1 MTETHTLDPQLSDAN
16 STAPHLERFGPDV
29 SIESL
34 TAALDR
40 DGVAMV
46 ADAIPPDLLAALNAE
61 FDGLI
66 AGTAPG
72 TPNHIPMLIDFMGH
86 KTVRID
92 GLPGK
97 SKSFV
102 ELLQHPVALEM
113 ADHYLLPSCLHYL
126 LSTAQ
131 LIEIQAD
138 ETGQYIHRDD
148 TAWIHPPIPTD
159 RDEVP
164 TVDVPQL
171 EVIVLY
177 ALSDFTAENGAT
189 RVVPGSHLWP
199 ARRRPQEH
207 EVIAA
212 EMKAGS
218 AIYYVGKTLHGGGAN
233 QTPEGRRALFLGFSL
248 GWLRTKEN
256 FFVSTPIDAVRDMPK
271 RVQQLLG
278 YETHGGIGVVN
289 VGCPSALL

>member
-1 MTETHTLDPQLSDAN
+1 MTE
-16 STAPHLERFGPDV
+16 PHIERFAPDV
-29 SIESL
+29 AIGSLIE
-34 TAALDR
+34 ALDR

-46 ADAIPPDLLAALNAE
+46 EDAIPPELLSSLNAE

-66 AGTAPG
+66 DAAQPG
-72 TPNHIPMLIDFMGH
+72 TPNHIEMLIDFMGH
-86 KTVRID
+86 KTIRID

-102 ELLQHPVALEM
+102 DLLQHPLALEM

-131 LIEIQAD
+131 LIEIQTE
-138 ETGQYIHRDD
+138 ETVQHLHRDD
-148 TAWIHPPIPTD
+148 TAWMRPPIPND
-159 RDEVP
+159 R
-164 TVDVPQL
+164 TVAPGPDAVQL

-177 ALSDFTAENGAT
+177 ALCDFTAENGAT

-199 ARRRPQEH
+199 DKRKPQEH
-207 EVIAA
+207 EVVAA
-212 EMKAGS
+212 EMRAGS
-218 AIYYVGKTLHGGGAN
+218 AIYYLGKTLHGGGPN
-233 QTPEGRRALFLGFSL
+233 LTKDQKRRALFLGFSL

-256 FFVSTPIDAVRDMPK
+256 FFISTPIEAVKEMPR

-278 YETHGGIGVVN
+278 YETHGGIGVVD
-289 VGCPSALL
+289 VGCPSVLLKQ

>member
-1 MTETHTLDPQLSDAN
+1 M
-16 STAPHLERFGPDV
+16 TAPTVQPTVERFGPDV
-29 SIESL
+29 TIGTLVE
-34 TAALDR
+34 ALDR

-46 ADAIPPDLLAALNAE
+46 DDAIDPTLLAALNRE
-61 FDGLI
+61 FDVLLDG
-66 AGTAPG
+66 ARPG
-72 TPNHIPMLIDFMGH
+72 TPDHIEMLIDFMGH

-97 SKSFV
+97 SRSFV
-102 ELLQHPVALEM
+102 DLLQHPLALEM

-131 LIEIQAD
+131 LIEIQTD
-138 ETGQYIHRDD
+138 ETVQHLHRDD
-148 TAWIHPPIPTD
+148 TAWIYPPMPTD
-159 RDEVP
+159 RDATP

-177 ALSDFTAENGAT
+177 ALSDFTTENGAT

-199 ARRRPQEH
+199 ARRKPQEH
-207 EVIAA
+207 EVVAA

-218 AIYYVGKTLHGGGAN
+218 AIYYVGKTLHGGGPN
-233 QTPEGRRALFLGFSL
+233 STDQMRRALFLGFSL

-256 FFVSTPIDAVRDMPK
+256 FFVSTPIEAVREMPK

-278 YETHGGIGVVN
+278 YETHGGIGVVD
-289 VGCPSALL
+289 VGCPSALLRA

>member
-1 MTETHTLDPQLSDAN
+1 MTEPRIETE
-16 STAPHLERFGPDV
+16 PHIERFGPDV
-29 SIESL
+29 SIGSL
-34 TAALDR
+34 IGAIDR

-46 ADAIPPDLLAALNAE
+46 SDAIPPELLAGLNAE
-61 FDGLI
+61 FDVLI
-66 AGTAPG
+66 AGSEPG

-86 KTVRID
+86 KTHRID

-97 SKSFV
+97 SKAFV
-102 ELLQHPVALEM
+102 ELLQHPLALQM

-131 LIEIQAD
+131 LIEILAD
-138 ETGQYIHRDD
+138 ESVQHLHRDD
-148 TAWIHPPIPTD
+148 TAWIYPPMPTD
-159 RDEVP
+159 RDAVP
-164 TVDVPQL
+164 TVEVPQL

-177 ALSDFTAENGAT
+177 ALCDFTAENGAT

-199 ARRRPQEH
+199 ARRKPQEH
-207 EVIAA
+207 EVVAA

-218 AIYYVGKTLHGGGAN
+218 AIYYVGKTLHGGGPN
-233 QTPEGRRALFLGFSL
+233 QTQDQPRRALFLGFSL

-256 FFVSTPIDAVRDMPK
+256 FFISTPIEAVREMPP

-278 YETHGGIGVVN
+278 YETHGGIGVVD
-289 VGCPSALL
+289 VGCPSALLRT